1 MKYIFHPAALSE
13 YAGAVEFYAERQV
26 VVAEAFI

>member
-1 MKYIFHPAALSE
+1 MKYIFHPAVLSE
-13 YAGAVEFYAERQV
+13 YAGAVEFYAERRV